1 MRRDPDRGERGCY
14 ARAGARV
21 SSGNQQTR
29 REGAKSGRRRRL
41 RDPVAGPS
49 CEPAGWPGRLGPR
62 KRVPGC
68 RADRGPPEGVLPASA
83 APSRQAGLAERRA
96 LAKATGGQHVWRLV
110 STKDSSA
117 SATPGPV
124 LTSRTS
130 DSQWSVLTMLARE
143 VQEPA
148 DTGERALS
156 GSRLVRRTTSL
167 TVSSF
172 IKRKM
177 STYQEDERKLGVKC
191 ED

>member
-49 CEPAGWPGRLGPR
+49 REPAGWPGRLGPR

-83 APSRQAGLAERRA
+83 APSRQAKAWLSGGHLPKRRGDS
-96 LAKATGGQHVWRLV
+96 TFGGWSPPRTPARAQLQVL
-110 STKDSSA
+110 SSH
-117 SATPGPV
+117 PGPV
-124 LTSRTS
+124 T
-130 DSQWSVLTMLARE
+130 A
-143 VQEPA
+143 
-148 DTGERALS
+148 S
-156 GSRLVRRTTSL
+156 G
-167 TVSSF
+167 
-172 IKRKM
+172 
-177 STYQEDERKLGVKC
+177 QC
-191 ED
+191 